1 MGKILLAGTTGY
13 LGTFIY
19 RELLN
24 RGTEMCIIARHL
36 DKIDPQPGE
45 ENRVTI
51 FQAEVTRPETIVNC
65 CVGIDTVISTVGI
78 TKPQKGLTYQD
89 VDYQANLNLLN
100 EAVKSGVRKFIYIS
114 VFKGEQLQNVAICR
128 AKEKF
133 VTALKA
139 SGLDYCIIRPTGYFS
154 DMSEFYKL
162 AVKGRVYLFNS
173 GRSLIN
179 PISGRDLASL
189 CANAINDAQVEVNA
203 GGPQTFT
210 FNQIAQTAF
219 EVLGKKPK
227 ITYIPNW
234 LAKVGLLIASLSLP
248 QATFG
253 PLEFFMTVM
262 TNDMNAAEYGR
273 DTLKSYFEKIKAD
286 SQA

>member
-234 LAKVGLLIASLSLP
+234 LAKVGLLIASL
-248 QATFG
+248 
-253 PLEFFMTVM
+253 
-262 TNDMNAAEYGR
+262 
-273 DTLKSYFEKIKAD
+273 
-286 SQA
+286 